1 MNEYLEIEK
10 SLGDP
15 LKAYDHPTT
24 LSHRFVRIQLPLGEA
39 YYLPLGQPPSVCSH
53 ETAPIY
59 MSAVFE
65 RTFGARFKQPD
76 ILANPF
82 LEDIRPYLKG
92 LKELLRTDSAGPP
105 AARMES
111 EPARAEL
118 YVGNAVRLRNAL
130 GAIR

>member
-1 MNEYLEIEK
+1 
-10 SLGDP
+10 
-15 LKAYDHPTT
+15 
-24 LSHRFVRIQLPLGEA
+24 
-39 YYLPLGQPPSVCSH
+39 
-53 ETAPIY
+53 

-105 AARMES
+105 ATRMES

-130 GAIR
+130 GAIRQGLWQVGEGGPFPTRSFKAARKSEEPKVVQNVLRHQFFL